1 MSSLA
6 SEILLDRPI
15 VMVGLMGAGKTSVG
29 RALARRLGIPFV
41 DSDKEI
47 EAAAGCSVV
56 DIFAMYGEQEFR
68 RVEQRVIARLL
79 DSPPALKVIS
89 TGEGAF
95 ITPAVRE
102 MALKKALTVWLK
114 ADLEL
119 LVKRTNFRDTRPQ
132 LLNADSRKI
141 LAQLIDERYRTYD
154 MAVGIIVGSVMT
166 SVVNSLVKDVIMP
179 PIGLLIGGVD
189 FSQWFIVLKGGVTG
203 VHYPTVA
210 AAQAAGAT
218 TLNIG
223 LFLNSVVSFLITMF
237 AIFLF
242 VRMMNKIRTQKPVTT
257 RTCPYCKTS
266 INVAATKCPNCCS
279 NVKPV
284 EVAAASDS
292 DLEKSVKKLTKM
304 AKGKISKI
312 KKITKN

>member
-1 MSSLA
+1 
-6 SEILLDRPI
+6 
-15 VMVGLMGAGKTSVG
+15 MVGLMGAGKTSVG

-95 ITPAVRE
+95 ITSAVRE

-141 LAQLIDERYRTYD
+141 LAQLIDERYRTYA
-154 MAVGIIVGSVMT
+154 MADITVQT
-166 SVVNSLVKDVIMP
+166 QDESLRKTL
-179 PIGLLIGGVD
+179 GK
-189 FSQWFIVLKGGVTG
+189 VLTAIESHQNKG
-203 VHYPTVA
+203 
-210 AAQAAGAT
+210 
-218 TLNIG
+218 
-223 LFLNSVVSFLITMF
+223 
-237 AIFLF
+237 
-242 VRMMNKIRTQKPVTT
+242 
-257 RTCPYCKTS
+257 
-266 INVAATKCPNCCS
+266 
-279 NVKPV
+279 
-284 EVAAASDS
+284 
-292 DLEKSVKKLTKM
+292 EKK
-304 AKGKISKI
+304 
-312 KKITKN
+312 